1 MNDPYNVLGIER
13 GATEEE
19 IKKAYRSLSRR
30 YHPDANI
37 NNPNKA
43 QAEEKFKENFSVAV
57 PIMEDDSV
65 NIIKSKYYGIIR
77 GVTVGI
83 AFLLQIIT
91 MVLLAVYLFRG
102 FFIIY
107 LLMELLSVLTVFA
120 LVNNAESYKMSWII
134 IILVLP
140 VAGLFLYFMWGRK
153 RRNSKEN
160 KRIYEIES
168 EIFDHMVQNT
178 EVAEDIQ
185 KQHPNKVQISR
196 YLRKKGFPIYNNTQV
211 TYYEIGEDIIQA
223 MIEDLKK
230 AQKFIFLE
238 YFIVSDGRVWKEILE
253 ILTQKVQ
260 EGVEVKLLFDD
271 FGTLI
276 INNHAFRKD
285 LESRGIELRIFNPIH
300 KNVARLSFNYRNHQK
315 ITVIDGNIGYT
326 GGINLADEYANYIV
340 RFGHWKDTG
349 LRLYGEGVWS
359 FTCIFMAMWKATDA
373 ESVFEYNKYRPNVKV
388 KEDGYVQSFAG
399 GPHRNPSNPTEG
411 AYTRMINKA
420 RDYIYITTPY
430 LVLDQSMR
438 DDLISAAQSGVDV
451 RIIVP
456 GIPDKWYV
464 YMVNVS
470 NYGKLIESGVRIFEY
485 KPGFIHAKN
494 VVSDDECAI
503 CGTINTDYRSFY
515 LHYECGVF
523 LSEMGAIY
531 DMKNDFLS
539 TMEKCEEIQ
548 LDKWNKRPWYQRL
561 IQFVLKIISPML

>member
-1 MNDPYNVLGIER
+1 MNDPYKVLGIER

-185 KQHPNKVQISR
+185 KQHPNKVQVSR

-253 ILTQKVQ
+253 ILTQKLQ
-260 EGVEVKLLFDD
+260 EVVEVKLLFDY

-276 INNHAFRKD
+276 INNNAFRKD

-373 ESVFEYNKYRPNVKV
+373 ESVFEYDKYRPNVKV
-388 KEDGYVQSFAG
+388 KEDGYVQPFAG
-399 GPHRNPSNPTEG
+399 GPHGNPSNPTEG

-523 LSEMGAIY
+523 LSEMGAVY

>member
-1 MNDPYNVLGIER
+1 MNDPYKVLGIER

-238 YFIVSDGRVWKEILE
+238 YFNHNSCYTPFSIVS
-253 ILTQKVQ
+253 
-260 EGVEVKLLFDD
+260 
-271 FGTLI
+271 
-276 INNHAFRKD
+276 AYFRM
-285 LESRGIELRIFNPIH
+285 S
-300 KNVARLSFNYRNHQK
+300 S
-315 ITVIDGNIGYT
+315 
-326 GGINLADEYANYIV
+326 
-340 RFGHWKDTG
+340 
-349 LRLYGEGVWS
+349 
-359 FTCIFMAMWKATDA
+359 
-373 ESVFEYNKYRPNVKV
+373 
-388 KEDGYVQSFAG
+388 
-399 GPHRNPSNPTEG
+399 
-411 AYTRMINKA
+411 
-420 RDYIYITTPY
+420 
-430 LVLDQSMR
+430 
-438 DDLISAAQSGVDV
+438 
-451 RIIVP
+451 
-456 GIPDKWYV
+456 
-464 YMVNVS
+464 
-470 NYGKLIESGVRIFEY
+470 
-485 KPGFIHAKN
+485 
-494 VVSDDECAI
+494 
-503 CGTINTDYRSFY
+503 
-515 LHYECGVF
+515 
-523 LSEMGAIY
+523 
-531 DMKNDFLS
+531 
-539 TMEKCEEIQ
+539 
-548 LDKWNKRPWYQRL
+548 
-561 IQFVLKIISPML
+561 

>member
-1 MNDPYNVLGIER
+1 M
-13 GATEEE
+13 
-19 IKKAYRSLSRR
+19 
-30 YHPDANI
+30 
-37 NNPNKA
+37 
-43 QAEEKFKENFSVAV
+43 
-57 PIMEDDSV
+57 

-77 GVTVGI
+77 GVTVGV
-83 AFLLQIIT
+83 AFLLQIVT
-91 MVLLAVYLFRG
+91 MVLLA
-102 FFIIY
+102 IY
-107 LLMELLSVLTVFA
+107 LLKGFFAIYLLLELISVLTVFA

-140 VAGLFLYFMWGRK
+140 VSGLFLYFMWGRK
-153 RRNSKEN
+153 RKNSKEN
-160 KRIYEIES
+160 RRFREVEAETMANLIQDE
-168 EIFDHMVQNT
+168 

-196 YLRKKGFPIYNNTQV
+196 YLRKEGFPIYNNTQV
-211 TYYEIGEDIIQA
+211 TYYEIGEDIIHA
-223 MIEDLKK
+223 MIEDMKK
-230 AQKFIFLE
+230 AKKFIFLE
-238 YFIVSDGRVWKEILE
+238 YFIVSEGRVWSEILDV
-253 ILTQKVQ
+253 LTQKVQ

-276 INNHAFRKD
+276 INTHAFRKD
-285 LESRGIELRIFNPIH
+285 MERRGIKVMIFNPIH
-300 KNVARLSFNYRNHQK
+300 KNVSRLSFNYRNHQK

-359 FTCIFMAMWKATDA
+359 FTCLFMEMWRVTDS
-373 ESVFEYNKYRPNVKV
+373 ETVFEYDKYRPTVNV
-388 KEDGYVQSFAG
+388 KEDGYVQPFAG
-399 GPHRNPSNPTEG
+399 GPHRNPNNPTEG

-430 LVLDQSMR
+430 LVLDQSML
-438 DDLISAAQSGVDV
+438 DDLLSAAGSGVDV

-470 NYGKLIESGVRIFEY
+470 NYGKLMAAGVKVYEY

-494 VVSDDECAI
+494 IVADDECAI

-523 LSEMGAIY
+523 LSEMSAIE
-531 DMKNDFLS
+531 DMKADFIHTLD
-539 TMEKCEEIQ
+539 KCEEMN
-548 LDKWNKRPWYQRL
+548 LDTWSKRPWYQKL
-561 IQFVLKIISPML
+561 IQFTLRLISPLL

>member
-1 MNDPYNVLGIER
+1 MNDPYKVLGIER

-57 PIMEDDSV
+57 PIMEDDIV

-373 ESVFEYNKYRPNVKV
+373 ESVFEYDKYRPNVKV
-388 KEDGYVQSFAG
+388 KEDGYVQPFAG

-523 LSEMGAIY
+523 LSEMGAVY

>member
-91 MVLLAVYLFRG
+91 MMLLAVYLFRG

-230 AQKFIFLE
+230 AKKFIFLE

-340 RFGHWKDTG
+340 RFGHW
-349 LRLYGEGVWS
+349 
-359 FTCIFMAMWKATDA
+359 
-373 ESVFEYNKYRPNVKV
+373 
-388 KEDGYVQSFAG
+388 
-399 GPHRNPSNPTEG
+399 
-411 AYTRMINKA
+411 
-420 RDYIYITTPY
+420 
-430 LVLDQSMR
+430 
-438 DDLISAAQSGVDV
+438 
-451 RIIVP
+451 
-456 GIPDKWYV
+456 
-464 YMVNVS
+464 
-470 NYGKLIESGVRIFEY
+470 
-485 KPGFIHAKN
+485 
-494 VVSDDECAI
+494 
-503 CGTINTDYRSFY
+503 
-515 LHYECGVF
+515 
-523 LSEMGAIY
+523 
-531 DMKNDFLS
+531 
-539 TMEKCEEIQ
+539 
-548 LDKWNKRPWYQRL
+548 
-561 IQFVLKIISPML
+561 

>member
-1 MNDPYNVLGIER
+1 MNDPYKVLGIER

-373 ESVFEYNKYRPNVKV
+373 ESVFEYDKYRPNVKV
-388 KEDGYVQSFAG
+388 KEDGYVQPFAS
-399 GPHRNPSNPTEG
+399 GPSQKSKQSDRGCLHQN
-411 AYTRMINKA
+411 
-420 RDYIYITTPY
+420 
-430 LVLDQSMR
+430 DQ
-438 DDLISAAQSGVDV
+438 QSQG
-451 RIIVP
+451 
-456 GIPDKWYV
+456 
-464 YMVNVS
+464 
-470 NYGKLIESGVRIFEY
+470 L
-485 KPGFIHAKN
+485 
-494 VVSDDECAI
+494 
-503 CGTINTDYRSFY
+503 Y
-515 LHYECGVF
+515 LHY
-523 LSEMGAIY
+523 
-531 DMKNDFLS
+531 D
-539 TMEKCEEIQ
+539 T
-548 LDKWNKRPWYQRL
+548 
-561 IQFVLKIISPML
+561 ISCT